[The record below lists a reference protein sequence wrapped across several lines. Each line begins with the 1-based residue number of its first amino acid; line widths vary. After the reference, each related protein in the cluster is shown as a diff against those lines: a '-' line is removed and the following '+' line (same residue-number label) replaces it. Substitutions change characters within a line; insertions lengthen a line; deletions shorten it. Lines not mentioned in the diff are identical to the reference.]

1 MYKLNF
7 YYYIGKDYD
16 ELSERHKQRRKKEI
30 KDKVNNFLNGLQNI
44 GLEPVSLQ
52 LKTQDEQHISVKLG
66 LESEPACMSFQ
77 S

>member
-1 MYKLNF
+1 MHGIRYS
-7 YYYIGKDYD
+7 YIAMLLYTCISLTFID

-30 KDKVNNFLNGLQNI
+30 KDKVNNYLNGLQNI

-66 LESEPACMSFQ
+66 L
-77 S
+77 